1 MPSTNPRVARASL
14 AAYKRWH
21 GADAP
26 ETTDARRDLAAA
38 KLAAYVSET
47 VAAAP
52 PLTHERA
59 DELALLF
66 RTPPGGASE

>member
-1 MPSTNPRVARASL
+1 MPSINPRVARASL
-14 AAYKRWH
+14 AAHKRWH

-38 KLAAYVSET
+38 TLAAYIRKT

-52 PLTHERA
+52 PLTHEQA

>member
-14 AAYKRWH
+14 AAHKRWH

-26 ETTDARRDLAAA
+26 DATDARHDLAAA
-38 KLAAYVSET
+38 KLAAYVRET

-52 PLTHERA
+52 PLTHKQA

-66 RTPPGGASE
+66 RTVPGGASE

>member
-1 MPSTNPRVARASL
+1 MPSINPRVARASL
-14 AAYKRWH
+14 AAHKRWH

-38 KLAAYVSET
+38 KLAAYIRKT

-52 PLTHERA
+52 PLTHEQA

-66 RTPPGGASE
+66 RTSPGGASE

>member
-1 MPSTNPRVARASL
+1 MPSTNPRVAL
-14 AAYKRWH
+14 AAHKHWH

-38 KLAAYVSET
+38 KLAAYIRKT

-52 PLTHERA
+52 PLTHKQA
-59 DELALLF
+59 DELALIF
-66 RTPPGGASE
+66 RTSPGGASE

>member
-14 AAYKRWH
+14 AAHKRWH

-26 ETTDARRDLAAA
+26 DARHDLAAA
-38 KLAAYVSET
+38 KLAAYVRET

-52 PLTHERA
+52 PLTHKQA

-66 RTPPGGASE
+66 RTVPGGASE